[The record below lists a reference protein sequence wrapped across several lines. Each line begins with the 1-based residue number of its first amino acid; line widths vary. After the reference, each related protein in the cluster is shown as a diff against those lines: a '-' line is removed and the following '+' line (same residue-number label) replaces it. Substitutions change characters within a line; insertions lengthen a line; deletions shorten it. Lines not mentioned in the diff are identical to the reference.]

1 MAGFRIAHQE
11 REIVPRRRPKKE
23 AEYLAFIHELPC
35 AVTGRYG
42 VQAAHVSFAC
52 PWHGHY
58 GRGKQTKAP
67 DRFALPLSPE
77 AHADQHN
84 ANERAWWA
92 ARGIDP
98 HELANTLWGI
108 YCDQSDNAAELC
120 AARIMAGLATTG
132 RLPKSRNEV

>member
-1 MAGFRIAHQE
+1 MASRIAYVQ
-11 REIVPRRRPKKE
+11 RDPVPTKRAKKE
-23 AEYLAFIHELPC
+23 AGYLAFIHDLPC

-42 VQAAHVSFAC
+42 VEAAHVSFAS

-67 DRFALPLSPE
+67 DRFALPLHPD
-77 AHADQHN
+77 AHRDQHG
-84 ANERAWWA
+84 ANERAWWD
-92 ARGIDP
+92 ARGINP

-120 AARIMAGLATTG
+120 AARIMSGLAATG
-132 RLPKSRNEV
+132 RLPKSREEV